1 MAYQY
6 ARLPARYAR
15 IGMTE
20 QQSPVAP
27 IVLTLLL
34 CEKVIVDARTQ
45 QYSLIG
51 LVSNVNASR
60 FPVRSP
66 SLCIYTEVT
75 GGHGVTPLT
84 VRIVDVDEERD
95 SVVKLDLEVNL
106 EDPLAVTQVVFGMP
120 RLVFPEPGDYRL
132 QAICEGTRLLEKRLI
147 LREGAVNSEDEVE
160 DDDHEDDD
168 E

>member
-1 MAYQY
+1 M
-6 ARLPARYAR
+6 LTPS
-15 IGMTE
+15 MPE
-20 QQSPVAP
+20 QPQSPVAP

-84 VRIVDVDEERD
+84 VLIVDVDEVREP
-95 SVVKLDLEVNL
+95 VVKLDLEVNL

-120 RLVFPEPGDYRL
+120 KLIFPEPGDYRL
-132 QAICEGTRLLEKRLI
+132 QAVSGSHRLLEKRLI
-147 LREGAVNSEDEVE
+147 LREATLPEALDEGE
-160 DDDHEDDD
+160 EQPGESGEEGDDVS
-168 E
+168 

>member
-1 MAYQY
+1 M
-6 ARLPARYAR
+6 P
-15 IGMTE
+15 E
-20 QQSPVAP
+20 PQSPVAP

-66 SLCIYTEVT
+66 SLCIYTEIT

-84 VRIVDVDEERD
+84 VRIVDVDEKLD
-95 SVVKLDLEVNL
+95 PVVKLDLEVNL

-120 RLVFPEPGDYRL
+120 RLVFPKMGDYRL
-132 QAICEGTRLLEKRLI
+132 QAISGGTRLLEKRLI
-147 LREGAVNSEDEVE
+147 LREAAPSEVSDEDQDE
-160 DDDHEDDD
+160 DDDGD
-168 E
+168 EEI

>member
-1 MAYQY
+1 M
-6 ARLPARYAR
+6 LPAPMA
-15 IGMTE
+15 E
-20 QQSPVAP
+20 SQSPVAP

-66 SLCIYTEVT
+66 NLCVYTEIT

-84 VRIVDVDEERD
+84 VRIVDVDEKRD
-95 SVVKLDLEVNL
+95 PVVKLDLEVNL

-120 RLVFPEPGDYRL
+120 RLVFPELGDYRL
-132 QAICEGTRLLEKRLI
+132 QAISGGTRLLEKRLI
-147 LREGAVNSEDEVE
+147 LREANASEILDEDE
-160 DDDHEDDD
+160 DD
-168 E
+168 ENDEEDEEEQEGGEEI

>member
-1 MAYQY
+1 
-6 ARLPARYAR
+6 
-15 IGMTE
+15 MTE
-20 QQSPVAP
+20 PQSPVAP

-45 QYSLIG
+45 QYSLVG
-51 LVSNVNASR
+51 LVSNVNATR

-84 VRIVDVDEERD
+84 VRIVDVDEKREP
-95 SVVKLDLEVNL
+95 VVKLDLEVNL

-120 RLVFPEPGDYRL
+120 RLVFPELGDYRL
-132 QAICEGTRLLEKRLI
+132 QAVSGGTRLLEKRII
-147 LREGAVNSEDEVE
+147 LREATGSELSGEEEEDEDDVE
-160 DDDHEDDD
+160 DGSE
-168 E
+168 EV

>member
-1 MAYQY
+1 MAE
-6 ARLPARYAR
+6 LH
-15 IGMTE
+15 
-20 QQSPVAP
+20 SPVAP

-66 SLCIYTEVT
+66 SLCIYTEIT
-75 GGHGVTPLT
+75 GGHGLTPLT
-84 VRIVDVDEERD
+84 VRIVDVDEEHD
-95 SVVKLDLEVNL
+95 PVVKLDLEVNL

-120 RLVFPEPGDYRL
+120 RLVFPAPGDYRL
-132 QAICEGTRLLEKRLI
+132 QALSGEVRLLEKRLI
-147 LREGAVNSEDEVE
+147 LREAAVPDMPP
-160 DDDHEDDD
+160 DD
-168 E
+168 ESQAI

>member
-1 MAYQY
+1 MLYAPMAE
-6 ARLPARYAR
+6 P
-15 IGMTE
+15 
-20 QQSPVAP
+20 QSPVAP

-66 SLCIYTEVT
+66 SLCIYTEIT

-84 VRIVDVDEERD
+84 VRIVDVDEKLD
-95 SVVKLDLEVNL
+95 PVVKLDLEVNL

-120 RLVFPEPGDYRL
+120 RLVFPEMGDYRL
-132 QAICEGTRLLEKRLI
+132 QAISAGTRLLEKRLI
-147 LREGAVNSEDEVE
+147 LREASPSEVSG
-160 DDDHEDDD
+160 DDDDDD
-168 E
+168 DDGDEAV

>member
-1 MAYQY
+1 MA
-6 ARLPARYAR
+6 
-15 IGMTE
+15 E

-45 QYSLIG
+45 QYSLVG

-66 SLCIYTEVT
+66 NLCIYTEVT

-84 VRIVDVDEERD
+84 VRIVDVDEEREP
-95 SVVKLDLEVNL
+95 VVKLDMEVNL

-120 RLVFPEPGDYRL
+120 RLIFPEAGDYRL
-132 QAICEGTRLLEKRLI
+132 QALSAGVRLLEKRLI
-147 LREGAVNSEDEVE
+147 LREAPAVEEEEEEAV
-160 DDDHEDDD
+160 DD

>member
-1 MAYQY
+1 MAE
-6 ARLPARYAR
+6 P
-15 IGMTE
+15 
-20 QQSPVAP
+20 QSPVAP

-66 SLCIYTEVT
+66 SLCIYTEIT
-75 GGHGVTPLT
+75 GGHGITPLT
-84 VRIVDVDEERD
+84 VRIVDVDEKLD
-95 SVVKLDLEVNL
+95 PVVKLDLEVNL

-120 RLVFPEPGDYRL
+120 RLVFPEMGDYRL
-132 QAICEGTRLLEKRLI
+132 QAISGGTRLLEKRLI
-147 LREGAVNSEDEVE
+147 LREATPSEVSDM
-160 DDDHEDDD
+160 DDDQDDDDD
-168 E
+168 EAI

>member
-1 MAYQY
+1 MLNAPMAE
-6 ARLPARYAR
+6 P
-15 IGMTE
+15 
-20 QQSPVAP
+20 QSPVAP

-34 CEKVIVDARTQ
+34 CENVIVDVRTK

-66 SLCIYTEVT
+66 SLFIYTEIT

-84 VRIVDVDEERD
+84 VRIVDVDEKLD
-95 SVVKLDLEVNL
+95 PVVKLDLEVNL

-120 RLVFPEPGDYRL
+120 RLVFPKMGDYRL
-132 QAICEGTRLLEKRLI
+132 QAISAGTRLLEKRLI
-147 LREGAVNSEDEVE
+147 LREAAPGEVPDE
-160 DDDHEDDD
+160 DDDVD
-168 E
+168 EEV

>member
-1 MAYQY
+1 M
-6 ARLPARYAR
+6 LPAD
-15 IGMTE
+15 MVE

-84 VRIVDVDEERD
+84 VRIVDVDEEREP
-95 SVVKLDLEVNL
+95 VVKLDLEVNL

-120 RLVFPEPGDYRL
+120 RLVFPSPGDYRL
-132 QAICEGTRLLEKRLI
+132 QALSGGTRLLEKRLI
-147 LREGAVNSEDEVE
+147 LREATMTPEGDDFDEE
-160 DDDHEDDD
+160 QEAAD
-168 E
+168 

>member
-1 MAYQY
+1 MLLPPMAE
-6 ARLPARYAR
+6 P
-15 IGMTE
+15 
-20 QQSPVAP
+20 QSPVAP

-45 QYSLIG
+45 QYSLVG
-51 LVSNVNASR
+51 LVSNVNATR

-75 GGHGVTPLT
+75 GGHGVTPMS
-84 VRIVDVDEERD
+84 VRIVDVDEKRD
-95 SVVKLDLEVNL
+95 PVVKLDLEVNL

-132 QAICEGTRLLEKRLI
+132 QAISGGTRLLEKRII
-147 LREGAVNSEDEVE
+147 LREATGSPLPGEEEEDEDDVE
-160 DDDHEDDD
+160 DGSE
-168 E
+168 EV

>member
-1 MAYQY
+1 MLNAPMA
-6 ARLPARYAR
+6 
-15 IGMTE
+15 E
-20 QQSPVAP
+20 SQSPVAP

-66 SLCIYTEVT
+66 SLCIYTEIT
-75 GGHGVTPLT
+75 GGHGITPLT
-84 VRIVDVDEERD
+84 VRIVDVDEKLD
-95 SVVKLDLEVNL
+95 PVVKLDLEVNL

-120 RLVFPEPGDYRL
+120 RLVFPEMGDYRL
-132 QAICEGTRLLEKRLI
+132 QAISGGTRLLEKRLI
-147 LREGAVNSEDEVE
+147 LREATPSEISDMDDEDEDE
-160 DDDHEDDD
+160 DDDAGEAI
-168 E
+168 

>member
-1 MAYQY
+1 
-6 ARLPARYAR
+6 
-15 IGMTE
+15 MTE
-20 QQSPVAP
+20 PQSPVAP

-45 QYSLIG
+45 QYSLVG
-51 LVSNVNASR
+51 LVSNVNATR

-84 VRIVDVDEERD
+84 VRIVDVDEKREP
-95 SVVKLDLEVNL
+95 VVKLDLEVNL

-120 RLVFPEPGDYRL
+120 RLVFPGAGDYRL
-132 QAICEGTRLLEKRLI
+132 QAVSGGTRLLEKRII
-147 LREGAVNSEDEVE
+147 LREATGGELSDEE
-160 DDDHEDDD
+160 E
-168 E
+168 EEETEEL

>member
-1 MAYQY
+1 MAD
-6 ARLPARYAR
+6 P
-15 IGMTE
+15 
-20 QQSPVAP
+20 QSPVAP

-45 QYSLIG
+45 QYSLVG
-51 LVSNVNASR
+51 LVSNVNATR

-84 VRIVDVDEERD
+84 VRIVDVDEKREP
-95 SVVKLDLEVNL
+95 VVKLDLEVNL

-120 RLVFPEPGDYRL
+120 RLVFPELGDYRL
-132 QAICEGTRLLEKRLI
+132 QAISGGTTLLEKRII
-147 LREGAVNSEDEVE
+147 LREATGSELPDQEEDQEDEEEDEV
-160 DDDHEDDD
+160 
-168 E
+168 

>member
-1 MAYQY
+1 MA
-6 ARLPARYAR
+6 
-15 IGMTE
+15 E
-20 QQSPVAP
+20 QSPVAP

-34 CEKVIVDARTQ
+34 CERVIVDARTQ

-66 SLCIYTEVT
+66 TLCIYTEVT

-84 VRIVDVDEERD
+84 VLIVDVDEKREP
-95 SVVKLDLEVNL
+95 VVKLDLEVNL

-120 RLVFPEPGDYRL
+120 RLVFPHPGDYRI
-132 QAICEGTRLLEKRLI
+132 QVVCDGSRLLEKRLI
-147 LREGAVNSEDEVE
+147 LREASASDVPGGIMEEEEE
-160 DDDHEDDD
+160 DDELEDD
-168 E
+168 EAEQE

>member
-1 MAYQY
+1 MLLAAMAD
-6 ARLPARYAR
+6 
-15 IGMTE
+15 

-51 LVSNVNASR
+51 LVSNVNASK

-75 GGHGVTPLT
+75 GGHGVTPLS
-84 VRIVDVDEERD
+84 VRIVDVDEVREP
-95 SVVKLDLEVNL
+95 VVKLDLEVNL

-132 QAICEGTRLLEKRLI
+132 QALSGTTQLLEKRLI
-147 LREGAVNSEDEVE
+147 LREASVP
-160 DDDHEDDD
+160 DDDDDD
-168 E
+168 DDDDNENGDLEGA

>member
-1 MAYQY
+1 MA
-6 ARLPARYAR
+6 
-15 IGMTE
+15 E

-75 GGHGVTPLT
+75 GGHGVTPLA
-84 VRIVDVDEERD
+84 VRIVDVDEEREP
-95 SVVKLDLEVNL
+95 VIKLDLEVNL

-132 QAICEGTRLLEKRLI
+132 QALSAGIRMLEKRLI
-147 LREGAVNSEDEVE
+147 LREAEATDEEEDEDPE
-160 DDDHEDDD
+160 DPE
-168 E
+168 EI

>member
-1 MAYQY
+1 MA
-6 ARLPARYAR
+6 
-15 IGMTE
+15 E

-45 QYSLIG
+45 QYSLVG

-66 SLCIYTEVT
+66 NLCIYTEVT
-75 GGHGVTPLT
+75 GGHGVTPLS
-84 VRIVDVDEERD
+84 VRIVDVDEKREP
-95 SVVKLDLEVNL
+95 VVKLDLEVNL

-120 RLVFPEPGDYRL
+120 RLVFPEPGDYRI
-132 QAICEGTRLLEKRLI
+132 QALSGGSRLLEKRLI
-147 LREGAVNSEDEVE
+147 LREAETPQVPGEEPQEQDEDEE
-160 DDDHEDDD
+160 SES
-168 E
+168 

>member
-1 MAYQY
+1 MLNAPMA
-6 ARLPARYAR
+6 
-15 IGMTE
+15 E
-20 QQSPVAP
+20 SQSPVAP

-66 SLCIYTEVT
+66 SLCIYTEIT
-75 GGHGVTPLT
+75 GGHGITPLT
-84 VRIVDVDEERD
+84 VRIVDVDEKLD
-95 SVVKLDLEVNL
+95 PVVKLDLEVNL

-120 RLVFPEPGDYRL
+120 RLVFPEMGDYRL
-132 QAICEGTRLLEKRLI
+132 QAISGGTRLLEKRLI
-147 LREGAVNSEDEVE
+147 LREATPSEVSDM
-160 DDDHEDDD
+160 DDDQDDDDDDD
-168 E
+168 EAI

>member
-1 MAYQY
+1 MAE
-6 ARLPARYAR
+6 P
-15 IGMTE
+15 
-20 QQSPVAP
+20 QSPVAP

-66 SLCIYTEVT
+66 SLCIYTEIT

-84 VRIVDVDEERD
+84 VRIVDVDEKLD
-95 SVVKLDLEVNL
+95 PVVKLDLEVNL

-120 RLVFPEPGDYRL
+120 RLVFPQMGDYRL
-132 QAICEGTRLLEKRLI
+132 QAISGGTRLLEKRLI
-147 LREGAVNSEDEVE
+147 LREATPSEGMDE
-160 DDDHEDDD
+160 DDDDDD
-168 E
+168 DGGEAI

>member
-1 MAYQY
+1 MA
-6 ARLPARYAR
+6 
-15 IGMTE
+15 E

-84 VRIVDVDEERD
+84 VRIVDVDEKREP
-95 SVVKLDLEVNL
+95 VVKLDLEVNL

-132 QAICEGTRLLEKRLI
+132 QAISGNTRLLEKRLI
-147 LREGAVNSEDEVE
+147 LREAKPPGPEQEQFEEEEPGAEEPPQE
-160 DDDHEDDD
+160 Q
-168 E
+168 